1 MFAGVT
7 PKERRRGQS
16 RRCNGP
22 NLIGPHKGDNQ
33 IRRQR
38 LARTRPRRADLIV
51 NAIWRESGKADRAE
65 PPASETA
72 AASADRPTAAIPA
85 EIIGYSM
92 PNISEILVCSMTDR
106 LPCLPPG
113 ICVSSHGLSYETP
126 PDPDFRCGIADSELI
141 S

>member
-1 MFAGVT
+1 MPSVVNPAGPIV
-7 PKERRRGQS
+7 
-16 RRCNGP
+16 
-22 NLIGPHKGDNQ
+22 
-33 IRRQR
+33 
-38 LARTRPRRADLIV
+38 PR
-51 NAIWRESGKADRAE
+51 

-113 ICVSSHGLSYETP
+113 ICVSSHGLSYQPP
-126 PDPDFRCGIADSELI
+126 PDPDFRCGFADSELTCI
-141 S
+141 TVTESTRHYVLIRQSP